1 MSNQFTILSY
11 ENKSVETVIIGGEIF
26 FRATQLAEML
36 EYANPH
42 DAIKKHVDTD
52 DLVKREV
59 IDSRGRK
66 QNANFVN
73 ESGMYSLVLGSKQ
86 EKAKKVKRWVTNEVL
101 PSIRK
106 TGSYSL
112 TINIEQQY
120 ELKKAVNE
128 KSFET
133 GIHYGTIYTMLYD
146 EFKIPR
152 YEELLAKYF
161 DKAITFIKSIGKVI
175 GGKSN
180 LANAPENLDKSRT
193 FALAL
198 IKNGA
203 LKFDEISNSYESLL
217 NHLSVVT
224 DNLSMVTNQINH
236 VKRMINHID
245 HGDGAIY
252 DALNEAQI
260 YLFLGDEIRKNATE
274 KAKSLF
280 KPLNLKNI

>member
-1 MSNQFTILSY
+1 MSNLINFDFENKQLRTILIDNNPWFVAEDVCNLLKLTNPSMSLKALD
-11 ENKSVETVIIGGEIF
+11 EDERSKFNLGRQGDVNII
-26 FRATQLAEML
+26 
-36 EYANPH
+36 
-42 DAIKKHVDTD
+42 
-52 DLVKREV
+52 
-59 IDSRGRK
+59 
-66 QNANFVN
+66 N
-73 ESGMYSLVLGSKQ
+73 ESGFYTLTLRCRDAV
-86 EKAKKVKRWVTNEVL
+86 KKNTAPYLIRKWVTNEVL

-112 TINIEQQY
+112 TINVEQQY

-236 VKRMINHID
+236 IKRMINHID